1 MNEPVNNAPRTA
13 KRQGHRFG
21 PGNPYGRPRGSR
33 NARTVL
39 VEQLMG
45 DEAQEIARAA
55 ITAAKAGDTTA
66 MKIVLDRV
74 APIRKGRPVEF
85 TIPEAM
91 DAAGVAE
98 AFKDIATRMASG
110 EITPEEATQVASVLE
125 LRRKAIE
132 TAEIEQRLKVLEE
145 KEKP

>member
-1 MNEPVNNAPRTA
+1 
-13 KRQGHRFG
+13 
-21 PGNPYGRPRGSR
+21 
-33 NARTVL
+33 
-39 VEQLMG
+39 MG